1 MNFKN
6 TDVLLKNRSIVDKIT
21 AKLGSAPVTYR
32 DYLDGIQVN
41 WVING
46 KSYMWRNNN
55 ASDRVEVYTGNN
67 YDIYYLYIDEM
78 WFKE

>member
-6 TDVLLKNRSIVDKIT
+6 TDVLLENKSIVDKIT
-21 AKLGSAPVTYR
+21 VKLGSAPITYR

-41 WVING
+41 WVTNG
-46 KSYMWRNNN
+46 KSYMWRSNDC
-55 ASDRVEVYTGNN
+55 SDRVEVYTGND

-78 WFKE
+78 